1 MLKAVRW
8 LSDLAN
14 SGMYVLE
21 GLSRGQ
27 PIPVRRSTVVA
38 FIGSAPRGPAGI
50 PVKINSVEEY
60 EKRFGSANRPSRL
73 HMLLTQFF
81 DNGGMNAIV
90 VRACYSSRR
99 NQIVLPGPSGPLLLT
114 ATNPGPM
121 EYLRASIDYDGI
133 SASDSDH
140 FNLVVHRLAS
150 AGSPLVEEQEIFSG
164 LSVNPES
171 PDYAGHILLG
181 SALFYID
188 GELPDERPEST
199 LAPGIEVGK
208 SYIYAN
214 SDWQDSDALTDYDL
228 IGSDNDSSGLFAL
241 NQIPFVDLVCL
252 VPDKP
257 DLGPVAL
264 FAAERYCRKRHA
276 MLVMDPPSDWK
287 SVGDAVAGSRQD
299 GFASANVLT
308 YFPRPLG
315 FEVDIQEDY
324 ASVLGAIVGRLA
336 AGDAEHGV
344 WGSLAADSAEGDRI
358 RFRCR
363 ACLPVPL
370 DDEDI
375 GVLAR
380 SGVNSV
386 REMGA
391 GILELRGMVTF
402 AQGED
407 ITAAWNDLRKRRIA
421 LYIIENIVRATRW
434 AAFQDADEE
443 VGTILDAQV
452 REFLRAIFDA
462 GALVGRSAEDAY
474 YMIRD
479 SKDESTRIKFIV
491 GFALDDHGFLAFRFR
506 HDRVDCEVRQLTW
519 QPGMALAS

>member
-1 MLKAVRW
+1 MLYAVRW

-14 SGMYVLE
+14 SGIYVLE

-27 PIPVRRSTVVA
+27 PIPVHRSTVVA

-81 DNGGMNAIV
+81 DNGGINAIV
-90 VRACYSSRR
+90 VRACCSSRR
-99 NQIVLPGPSGPLLLT
+99 NQIALPGPSGPLLLT

-133 SASDSDH
+133 SAGDRDR

-150 AGSPLVEEQEIFSG
+150 ADSPLVEEQEIFNG
-164 LSVNPES
+164 LSMNPES
-171 PDYAGHILLG
+171 PDYASHILLG
-181 SALFYID
+181 SALIYVD

-228 IGSDNDSSGLFAL
+228 IGSDTDSSGLFAL

-252 VPDKP
+252 VPDKL

-276 MLVMDPPSDWK
+276 MLVIDPPSDWK
-287 SVGDAVAGSRQD
+287 SVADSVESSRQD

-308 YFPRPLG
+308 YFPRPSALEG
-315 FEVDIQEDY
+315 DVQEDY

-344 WGSLAADSAEGDRI
+344 WGSLGADSAEDDRI
-358 RFRCR
+358 CIRCH
-363 ACLPVPL
+363 ASLPVPL
-370 DDEDI
+370 GDADI
-375 GVLAR
+375 GVLRR
-380 SGVNSV
+380 SGVNSL
-386 REMGA
+386 REMGG
-391 GILELRGMVTF
+391 GILELRGLVTF
-402 AQGED
+402 AKHED
-407 ITAAWNDLRKRRIA
+407 ITVVWNDLRKRRIA

-434 AAFQDADEE
+434 AAFQDTDEE
-443 VGTILDAQV
+443 VWAILDTQV

-462 GALVGRSAEDAY
+462 GALVGRSAQDAY
-474 YMIRD
+474 YIIHD
-479 SKDESTRIKFIV
+479 SEDESKRINFIV
-491 GFALDDHGFLAFRFR
+491 GFALDDHGILAFRFR

-519 QPGMALAS
+519 QPGIALAS